1 MVLSSSSSLMPSN
14 EELADGENGTLRLRR
29 LLALCCCCCCG
40 VVAVDVFESID
51 ILSSVES
58 IESII

>member
-1 MVLSSSSSLMPSN
+1 MSSSSLIPSN

-29 LLALCCCCCCG
+29 LLALCCCCG

-51 ILSSVES
+51 ILLCF
-58 IESII
+58 IKQSII